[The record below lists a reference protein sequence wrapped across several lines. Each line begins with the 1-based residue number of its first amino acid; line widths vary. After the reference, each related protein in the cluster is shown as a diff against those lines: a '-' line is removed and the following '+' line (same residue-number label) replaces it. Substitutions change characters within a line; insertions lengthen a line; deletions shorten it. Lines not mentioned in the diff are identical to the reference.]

1 MRAVSRYEQE
11 KLQLQE
17 KIQKLQEISIAD
29 KPWTLLGEAFSLS
42 LSLLK
47 GHLRAAGIKYK
58 AAGWKSSG
66 GRSRLRLRNESTLM
80 SQLSL

>member
-1 MRAVSRYEQE
+1 MKGKRKRSRVRTSRVPKSRSTVCRATRRCMDMTCQRLREVSRYEQE

-42 LSLLK
+42 LF
-47 GHLRAAGIKYK
+47 
-58 AAGWKSSG
+58 
-66 GRSRLRLRNESTLM
+66 
-80 SQLSL
+80 LS